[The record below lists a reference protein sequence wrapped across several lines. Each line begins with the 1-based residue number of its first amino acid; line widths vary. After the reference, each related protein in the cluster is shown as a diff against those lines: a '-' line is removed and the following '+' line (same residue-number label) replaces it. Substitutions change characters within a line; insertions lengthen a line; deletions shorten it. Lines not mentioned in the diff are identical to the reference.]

1 MNKVFLIGNITK
13 DIELRQSNS
22 GKFVVEFSIAI
33 NNGKDQ
39 QGNELPADF
48 INCTAWNK
56 TAEVLSKYATKGT
69 KVCIEG
75 AMKTKTWV
83 DQQGNNRYK
92 TCVLVDRVELLGG
105 RPQQQQ
111 QPQQVANR
119 YEPDYNRPEY
129 DQPQYNEPLYQQQSI
144 RPDGRNVTGGLDYS
158 DIKTDDL
165 PFY

>member
-69 KVCIEG
+69 KVGIEG
-75 AMKTKTWV
+75 AMKTQTWT

-92 TCVLVDRVELLGG
+92 TYVLVDRVELLS

-111 QPQQVANR
+111 QNPAQVANQ
-119 YEPDYNRPEY
+119 YE
-129 DQPQYNEPLYQQQSI
+129 PQYNEPQYQQQSI
-144 RPDGRNVTGGLDYS
+144 RPDGRNVTGGLNYS
-158 DIKTDDL
+158 DIKPDDL

>member
-22 GKFVVEFSIAI
+22 GKFVVEFSVAI

-69 KVCIEG
+69 KVGIEG
-75 AMKTKTWV
+75 AMKTQTWT

-92 TCVLVDRVELLGG
+92 TYVLVDRVELLS

-111 QPQQVANR
+111 NPAQVANQ
-119 YEPDYNRPEY
+119 YEPQYNQP
-129 DQPQYNEPLYQQQSI
+129 PQYNEPQYQQQSI

-158 DIKTDDL
+158 DIKADDL

>member
-1 MNKVFLIGNITK
+1 MNKVILIGNTTN

-69 KVCIEG
+69 KVGIEG
-75 AMKTKTWV
+75 AMKTQTWT

-92 TCVLVDRVELLGG
+92 TYVLVDRVELLGG

-111 QPQQVANR
+111 NPAQVANQ
-119 YEPDYNRPEY
+119 YEPQYN
-129 DQPQYNEPLYQQQSI
+129 QPQQYNEPQYQQQSI
-144 RPDGRNVTGGLDYS
+144 RPDGRNVTGGLNYT
-158 DIKTDDL
+158 DIKADDL

>member
-1 MNKVFLIGNITK
+1 MNKVILIGNITK

-22 GKFVVEFSIAI
+22 GKFVVEFSVAI

-69 KVCIEG
+69 KVGIEG
-75 AMKTKTWV
+75 AMKTQTWT

-92 TCVLVDRVELLGG
+92 TYVLVDRVELLGG

-111 QPQQVANR
+111 NPAQVANQ
-119 YEPDYNRPEY
+119 YE
-129 DQPQYNEPLYQQQSI
+129 PQYNEPQYQQQSI
-144 RPDGRNVTGGLDYS
+144 RPDGRNVTGGLNYS
-158 DIKTDDL
+158 DIKPDDL

>member
-1 MNKVFLIGNITK
+1 MNKVILIGNIPK

-69 KVCIEG
+69 KVGIEG
-75 AMKTKTWV
+75 AMKTQTWT

-92 TCVLVDRVELLGG
+92 TYVLVDRVELLGG

-111 QPQQVANR
+111 NPAQVANQ
-119 YEPDYNRPEY
+119 YEPQYNQP
-129 DQPQYNEPLYQQQSI
+129 PQYNEPQYQQQSI
-144 RPDGRNVTGGLDYS
+144 RPDGRNVTGGLNYA
-158 DIKTDDL
+158 DIKADDL

>member
-22 GKFVVEFSIAI
+22 GKFVVEFSVAI

-56 TAEVLSKYATKGT
+56 TVEVLSKYATKGT
-69 KVCIEG
+69 KVGIEG
-75 AMKTKTWV
+75 AMKTKTWT

-92 TCVLVDRVELLGG
+92 TYVLVDRVELLS

-111 QPQQVANR
+111 NPAQVANQ
-119 YEPDYNRPEY
+119 YEPQYNQP
-129 DQPQYNEPLYQQQSI
+129 PQYNEPQYQQQSI
-144 RPDGRNVTGGLDYS
+144 RPDGRNVTGGLNYA
-158 DIKTDDL
+158 DIKADDL

>member
-1 MNKVFLIGNITK
+1 MNKVILIGNITK

-22 GKFVVEFSIAI
+22 GKFVVEFSVAI

-69 KVCIEG
+69 KVGIEG
-75 AMKTKTWV
+75 AMKTQTWT

-92 TCVLVDRVELLGG
+92 TYVLVDRVELLS

-111 QPQQVANR
+111 NPAQVANQ
-119 YEPDYNRPEY
+119 YEPQYNQP
-129 DQPQYNEPLYQQQSI
+129 PQYNELQYQQQSI
-144 RPDGRNVTGGLDYS
+144 RPDGRNVTGGLNYS
-158 DIKTDDL
+158 DIKPDDL

>member
-1 MNKVFLIGNITK
+1 MNKVILIGNITK

-22 GKFVVEFSIAI
+22 GKFVVEFSVAI

-56 TAEVLSKYATKGT
+56 TAEVLSKYTTKGS
-69 KVCIEG
+69 KISVEG
-75 AMKTKTWV
+75 AMKTQTWT

-92 TCVLVDRVELLGG
+92 TYVLVDRVELLS

-111 QPQQVANR
+111 NPAQVANQ
-119 YEPDYNRPEY
+119 YEPQYNQP
-129 DQPQYNEPLYQQQSI
+129 PQYNELQYQQQSI

-158 DIKTDDL
+158 DIKADDL

>member
-1 MNKVFLIGNITK
+1 MNKVILIGNITK

-22 GKFVVEFSIAI
+22 GKFVVEFSVAI

-48 INCTAWNK
+48 INCIAWNK
-56 TAEVLSKYATKGT
+56 TAEILDKYTNKGSKIS
-69 KVCIEG
+69 VEG
-75 AMKTKTWV
+75 AMKTKTWT

-92 TCVLVDRVELLGG
+92 TYVLVDRVELLS

-111 QPQQVANR
+111 NPAQVANQVTNQ
-119 YEPDYNRPEY
+119 YE
-129 DQPQYNEPLYQQQSI
+129 PQYNEPQYQQQSI
-144 RPDGRNVTGGLDYS
+144 RPDGRNVTGGLNYS
-158 DIKTDDL
+158 DFKPDDL

>member
-1 MNKVFLIGNITK
+1 MNKVILIGNITK

-22 GKFVVEFSIAI
+22 GKFVVEFSVAI

-56 TAEVLSKYATKGT
+56 TAEILDKYTNKGSKIS
-69 KVCIEG
+69 VEG
-75 AMKTKTWV
+75 AIKTQTWV

-92 TCVLVDRVELLGG
+92 TYVLVDRVELLS

-111 QPQQVANR
+111 NPAQVANQ
-119 YEPDYNRPEY
+119 YEPQYNQP
-129 DQPQYNEPLYQQQSI
+129 PQYNEPQYQQQGLNGGS
-144 RPDGRNVTGGLDYS
+144 RDVTGFSYA
-158 DIKTDDL
+158 DIKSDDL

>member
-1 MNKVFLIGNITK
+1 MNKVILIGNITK

-48 INCTAWNK
+48 VNCTAWNK
-56 TAEVLSKYATKGT
+56 TAEILDKYTNKGSKIS
-69 KVCIEG
+69 VEG
-75 AMKTKTWV
+75 AMKTQTWV

-92 TCVLVDRVELLGG
+92 TYVLVDRVELLS

-111 QPQQVANR
+111 NPAQVANQVTNQ
-119 YEPDYNRPEY
+119 YEPQYN
-129 DQPQYNEPLYQQQSI
+129 QPQYQQQGLNGGS
-144 RPDGRNVTGGLDYS
+144 RDVTGLSYA
-158 DIKTDDL
+158 DIKSDDL

>member
-69 KVCIEG
+69 KVGIEG
-75 AMKTKTWV
+75 AMKTQTWT

-92 TCVLVDRVELLGG
+92 TYVLVDRVELLS

-111 QPQQVANR
+111 QNPAQVANQ
-119 YEPDYNRPEY
+119 YE
-129 DQPQYNEPLYQQQSI
+129 PQYNEPQYQQQSI
-144 RPDGRNVTGGLDYS
+144 RPDGRNVTGGLNYS
-158 DIKTDDL
+158 DIKSDDL

>member
-1 MNKVFLIGNITK
+1 MNKVILIGNITK

-69 KVCIEG
+69 KVGIEG
-75 AMKTKTWV
+75 AMKTQTWT

-92 TCVLVDRVELLGG
+92 TYVLVDRVELLGG

-111 QPQQVANR
+111 NPAQVANQVTNQ
-119 YEPDYNRPEY
+119 YE
-129 DQPQYNEPLYQQQSI
+129 PQYNEPQYQQQSI
-144 RPDGRNVTGGLDYS
+144 RPDGRNVTGGLNYS
-158 DIKTDDL
+158 DIKPDDL
-165 PFY
+165 PFYY

>member
-22 GKFVVEFSIAI
+22 GKFVVEFSVAI

-39 QGNELPADF
+39 QGNELPTDF

-56 TAEVLSKYATKGT
+56 TAEVLSKYTTKGS
-69 KVCIEG
+69 KISVEG
-75 AMKTKTWV
+75 AMKTQTWV

-92 TCVLVDRVELLGG
+92 TYVLVDRVELLGG
-105 RPQQQQ
+105 RPQHQQS
-111 QPQQVANR
+111 PAQVANQVTNQ
-119 YEPDYNRPEY
+119 YE
-129 DQPQYNEPLYQQQSI
+129 PQYNEPQYQQQSI

-158 DIKTDDL
+158 DFKPDDL

>member
-22 GKFVVEFSIAI
+22 GKFVVEFSVAI

-48 INCTAWNK
+48 VNCTAWNK
-56 TAEVLSKYATKGT
+56 TAEVLSKYTNKGS
-69 KVCIEG
+69 KISVEG
-75 AMKTKTWV
+75 AMKTNTWV

-92 TCVLVDRVELLGG
+92 TYVLVDRIELLSS
-105 RPQQQQ
+105 RPQQQNNNQYEPQYQ
-111 QPQQVANR
+111 QAQQVANQ
-119 YEPDYNRPEY
+119 YE
-129 DQPQYNEPLYQQQSI
+129 PQYNEPQYQQQSI

-158 DIKTDDL
+158 DIKPDDL

>member
-1 MNKVFLIGNITK
+1 MNKVILIGNITK

-22 GKFVVEFSIAI
+22 GKFVVEFSVAI

-69 KVCIEG
+69 KVGIEG
-75 AMKTKTWV
+75 AMKTQTWT

-92 TCVLVDRVELLGG
+92 TYVLVDRVELLS

-111 QPQQVANR
+111 QNPAQVANQ
-119 YEPDYNRPEY
+119 YE
-129 DQPQYNEPLYQQQSI
+129 PQYNEPQYQQQSI

-158 DIKTDDL
+158 DIKPDDL

>member
-56 TAEVLSKYATKGT
+56 TAEILDKYTNKGSKIS
-69 KVCIEG
+69 VEG
-75 AMKTKTWV
+75 AMKTQTWT

-92 TCVLVDRVELLGG
+92 TYVLVDRVELLS

-111 QPQQVANR
+111 QNSAQVANQ
-119 YEPDYNRPEY
+119 YEPQYNQP
-129 DQPQYNEPLYQQQSI
+129 PQYNEPQYQQQSI
-144 RPDGRNVTGGLDYS
+144 RPDGRNVTGGV
-158 DIKTDDL
+158 TFEPDDL

>member
-1 MNKVFLIGNITK
+1 MNKVILIGNITK

-22 GKFVVEFSIAI
+22 GKFVVEFSVAI

-69 KVCIEG
+69 KVGIEG
-75 AMKTKTWV
+75 AMKTQTWT

-92 TCVLVDRVELLGG
+92 TYVLVDRVELLS

-111 QPQQVANR
+111 NPAQVANQVTNQ
-119 YEPDYNRPEY
+119 YE
-129 DQPQYNEPLYQQQSI
+129 PQYNEPQYQQQSI
-144 RPDGRNVTGGLDYS
+144 RPDGRNVTGGLNYA
-158 DIKTDDL
+158 DIKADDL

>member
-1 MNKVFLIGNITK
+1 MNNVILIGNITK
-13 DIELRQSNS
+13 DIELRQSNN
-22 GKFVVEFSIAI
+22 GKFVVEFSVAI

-69 KVCIEG
+69 KVGIEG
-75 AMKTKTWV
+75 AMKTQTWT

-92 TCVLVDRVELLGG
+92 TYVLVDRVELLS

-111 QPQQVANR
+111 NPAQVANQ
-119 YEPDYNRPEY
+119 YEPQYNQP
-129 DQPQYNEPLYQQQSI
+129 PQYNELQYQQQSI
-144 RPDGRNVTGGLDYS
+144 RPDGRNVTGGLNYA
-158 DIKTDDL
+158 DIKADDL

>member
-1 MNKVFLIGNITK
+1 MNKVILIGNITK

-22 GKFVVEFSIAI
+22 GKFVVEFSVAI

-69 KVCIEG
+69 KVGIEG
-75 AMKTKTWV
+75 AMKTQTWT

-92 TCVLVDRVELLGG
+92 TYVLVDRVELLS

-111 QPQQVANR
+111 NPAQVANQVTNQ
-119 YEPDYNRPEY
+119 YE
-129 DQPQYNEPLYQQQSI
+129 PQYNQPQYQQQSI

-158 DIKTDDL
+158 DIKPDDL

>member
-22 GKFVVEFSIAI
+22 GKFVVEFSVAI

-48 INCTAWNK
+48 INCMAWNK
-56 TAEVLSKYATKGT
+56 TAEILDKYTNKGSKIS
-69 KVCIEG
+69 VEG
-75 AMKTKTWV
+75 AMKTQTWT

-92 TCVLVDRVELLGG
+92 TYVLVDRVELLS

-111 QPQQVANR
+111 NPAQVANQ
-119 YEPDYNRPEY
+119 YE
-129 DQPQYNEPLYQQQSI
+129 PQYNQPQYQQQSI
-144 RPDGRNVTGGLDYS
+144 RPDGRNVTGGLNYS
-158 DIKTDDL
+158 DIKPDDL

>member
-48 INCTAWNK
+48 VNCTAWNK
-56 TAEVLSKYATKGT
+56 TAEILDKYTNKGSKIS
-69 KVCIEG
+69 VEG
-75 AMKTKTWV
+75 AIKTQTWV

-92 TCVLVDRVELLGG
+92 TYVLVDRVELLGG

-111 QPQQVANR
+111 PQQVANQVTNQ
-119 YEPDYNRPEY
+119 YE
-129 DQPQYNEPLYQQQSI
+129 PQYNEPQYNQPQYQQQSI

-158 DIKTDDL
+158 DIKPDDL

>member
-22 GKFVVEFSIAI
+22 GKFVVEFSVAI

-48 INCTAWNK
+48 VNCTAWNK

-69 KVCIEG
+69 KVGIEG
-75 AMKTKTWV
+75 AMKTQTWV

-92 TCVLVDRVELLGG
+92 TYVLVDRVELLS

-111 QPQQVANR
+111 QPQQVANQ
-119 YEPDYNRPEY
+119 YE
-129 DQPQYNEPLYQQQSI
+129 PQYNEPQYQQQSI
-144 RPDGRNVTGGLDYS
+144 RPDGRNVTGGLNYS
-158 DIKTDDL
+158 DIKPDDL

>member
-22 GKFVVEFSIAI
+22 GKFVVEFSVAI

-48 INCTAWNK
+48 VNCTAWNK
-56 TAEVLSKYATKGT
+56 TAEILNKYTNKGSKIS
-69 KVCIEG
+69 VEG
-75 AMKTKTWV
+75 AIKTQTWV

-92 TCVLVDRVELLGG
+92 TYVLVDRVELLS

-111 QPQQVANR
+111 NPAQVANQ
-119 YEPDYNRPEY
+119 YEPQYNQP
-129 DQPQYNEPLYQQQSI
+129 PQYNEPQYQQQSI
-144 RPDGRNVTGGLDYS
+144 RPDGRNVTGGLNYS
-158 DIKTDDL
+158 DIKADDL

>member
-1 MNKVFLIGNITK
+1 MNKVILIGNITK

-22 GKFVVEFSIAI
+22 GKFVVEFSVAI

-56 TAEVLSKYATKGT
+56 TAEILDKYTNKGSKIS
-69 KVCIEG
+69 VEG
-75 AMKTKTWV
+75 AIKTQTWV

-92 TCVLVDRVELLGG
+92 TYVLVDRVELLGG

-111 QPQQVANR
+111 QPQQVTNQVTNQ
-119 YEPDYNRPEY
+119 YE
-129 DQPQYNEPLYQQQSI
+129 PQYNEPQYQQQSI
-144 RPDGRNVTGGLDYS
+144 RPDGRNVTGGV
-158 DIKTDDL
+158 TFEPDDL

>member
-22 GKFVVEFSIAI
+22 GKFVVEFSVAI

-56 TAEVLSKYATKGT
+56 TAEVLSKYTTKGT
-69 KVCIEG
+69 KVGIEG
-75 AMKTKTWV
+75 AMKTQTWT

-92 TCVLVDRVELLGG
+92 TYVLVDRVELLS

-111 QPQQVANR
+111 NPAQVANQVTNQ
-119 YEPDYNRPEY
+119 YEPQYNQP
-129 DQPQYNEPLYQQQSI
+129 PQYNEPQYQQQSI
-144 RPDGRNVTGGLDYS
+144 RPDGRNVTGGLNYS
-158 DIKTDDL
+158 DIKSDDL

>member
-69 KVCIEG
+69 KVGIEG
-75 AMKTKTWV
+75 AMKTQTWV

-92 TCVLVDRVELLGG
+92 TYVLVDRVELLGG

-111 QPQQVANR
+111 NPAQVANQ
-119 YEPDYNRPEY
+119 YE
-129 DQPQYNEPLYQQQSI
+129 PQYNEPQYQQQGLNGGS
-144 RPDGRNVTGGLDYS
+144 RDVTGFSYA
-158 DIKTDDL
+158 DIKADDL

>member
-1 MNKVFLIGNITK
+1 MNKVILIGNITK

-48 INCTAWNK
+48 VNCTAWNK
-56 TAEVLSKYATKGT
+56 TAEILDKYTNKGSKIS
-69 KVCIEG
+69 VEG
-75 AMKTKTWV
+75 AIKTQTWV

-92 TCVLVDRVELLGG
+92 TYVLVDRVELLGG

-111 QPQQVANR
+111 QPQQVANQVTNQ
-119 YEPDYNRPEY
+119 YE
-129 DQPQYNEPLYQQQSI
+129 PQYNEPLYQQQSI
-144 RPDGRNVTGGLDYS
+144 RSDGRDVTGGV
-158 DIKTDDL
+158 TFEPDDL

>member
-1 MNKVFLIGNITK
+1 MNKVILIGNITK

-22 GKFVVEFSIAI
+22 GKFVVKFSIAI

-56 TAEVLSKYATKGT
+56 TAEILDKYTNKGSKIS
-69 KVCIEG
+69 VEG
-75 AMKTKTWV
+75 AIKTQTWV

-92 TCVLVDRVELLGG
+92 TYVLVDRVELLG

-111 QPQQVANR
+111 NPAQVANQ
-119 YEPDYNRPEY
+119 YEPQY
-129 DQPQYNEPLYQQQSI
+129 DEPQYQQQSI
-144 RPDGRNVTGGLDYS
+144 RSDGRNVTGGV
-158 DIKTDDL
+158 TFEPDDL

>member
-1 MNKVFLIGNITK
+1 MNKVILIGNITK

-22 GKFVVEFSIAI
+22 GKFVVEFSVAI

-48 INCTAWNK
+48 VNCTAWNK
-56 TAEVLSKYATKGT
+56 TAEVLSKYTTKGS
-69 KVCIEG
+69 KISVEG
-75 AMKTKTWV
+75 AMKTQTWV

-92 TCVLVDRVELLGG
+92 TYVLVDRVELLS

-111 QPQQVANR
+111 NPAQVANQ
-119 YEPDYNRPEY
+119 YE
-129 DQPQYNEPLYQQQSI
+129 PQYNEPQYQQQSI

-158 DIKTDDL
+158 DIKPDDL

>member
-1 MNKVFLIGNITK
+1 MNKVILIGNITK

-22 GKFVVEFSIAI
+22 GKFVVEFSVAI

-69 KVCIEG
+69 KVGIEG
-75 AMKTKTWV
+75 AMKTQTWT

-92 TCVLVDRVELLGG
+92 TYVLVDRVELLS

-111 QPQQVANR
+111 NPAQAANQ
-119 YEPDYNRPEY
+119 YEPQYNQP
-129 DQPQYNEPLYQQQSI
+129 PQYNEPQYQQQSI
-144 RPDGRNVTGGLDYS
+144 RPDGRNVTGGLNYA
-158 DIKTDDL
+158 DIKADDL

>member
-22 GKFVVEFSIAI
+22 GKFVVEFSVAI

-48 INCTAWNK
+48 VNCTAWNK
-56 TAEVLSKYATKGT
+56 TAEILDKYTNKGSKIS
-69 KVCIEG
+69 VEG
-75 AMKTKTWV
+75 AIKTQTWV

-92 TCVLVDRVELLGG
+92 TYVSVDRVELLS

-111 QPQQVANR
+111 NPAQVANQ
-119 YEPDYNRPEY
+119 YEPQYN
-129 DQPQYNEPLYQQQSI
+129 QPQYNQPQYQQQSI

-158 DIKTDDL
+158 DIKPDDL

>member
-22 GKFVVEFSIAI
+22 GKFVVEFSVAI

-75 AMKTKTWV
+75 AMKTQTWT

-92 TCVLVDRVELLGG
+92 TYVLVDRVELLS

-111 QPQQVANR
+111 NPAQVANQVTNQ
-119 YEPDYNRPEY
+119 YE
-129 DQPQYNEPLYQQQSI
+129 PQYNEPLYQQQSI
-144 RPDGRNVTGGLDYS
+144 RPDGRNVTGGLNYS
-158 DIKTDDL
+158 DIKSDDL

>member
-56 TAEVLSKYATKGT
+56 TAEVLSKYTTKGS
-69 KVCIEG
+69 KISVEG
-75 AMKTKTWV
+75 AMKTQTWV

-92 TCVLVDRVELLGG
+92 TYVLVDRVELLS

-111 QPQQVANR
+111 NPAQVANQVTNQ
-119 YEPDYNRPEY
+119 YE
-129 DQPQYNEPLYQQQSI
+129 PQYNEPQYQQQSI
-144 RPDGRNVTGGLDYS
+144 RPDGRNVTGGLNYA
-158 DIKTDDL
+158 DIKADDL